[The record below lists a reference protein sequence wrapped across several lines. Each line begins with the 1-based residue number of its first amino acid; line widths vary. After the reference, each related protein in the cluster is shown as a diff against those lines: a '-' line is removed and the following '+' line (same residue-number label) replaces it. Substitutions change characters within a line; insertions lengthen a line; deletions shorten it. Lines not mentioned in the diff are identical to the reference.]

1 LGISWREVLGL
12 LIGLAICYGVISYAV
27 TNAPQNRETA
37 LDQTQENSLPGAA
50 KKQTTSATSEGD
62 TKAVTLRVTGSS
74 GESFGANYGNLD
86 SSRTVEGVSPT
97 DYEIRVRTDPRSGDY
112 IAATA
117 WKTAANSKELKV
129 QVVDNGKV
137 VKESKTTE
145 DYGAASIRWS
155 PNERP
160 TQTTTSSTEK
170 TGENTNPQP

>member
-12 LIGLAICYGVISYAV
+12 LIGLAICYGVISYAI

-37 LDQTQENSLPGAA
+37 LDQTQENSLQGVA
-50 KKQTTSATSEGD
+50 KHQTGPTTSEGD
-62 TKAVTLRVTGSS
+62 TKTVTLRMTGSS

-86 SSRTVEGVSPT
+86 SSSTVEGVIPK
-97 DYEIRVRTDPRSGDY
+97 DYEVRVRTDPRSGDY
-112 IAATA
+112 VAATA
-117 WKTAANSKELKV
+117 WKTAADSKELKV
-129 QVVDNGKV
+129 QIVDSGKV

-160 TQTTTSSTEK
+160 TETTTSSTEK
-170 TGENTNPQP
+170 TGEATNSRP